1 MGASKEKTL
10 DDEQRL
16 LAMRE
21 HLNVRARPPDKVFEA
36 EVVDAAIRKVQ
47 PLVDRNAHCQ
57 GEQIIASVARELGV
71 QFEEVRS
78 QADIQQLEK
87 KYLEGQKELGFG
99 LLAHELANPEVDAL
113 LFERINAIA
122 GAPDQWV
129 AVLNLLKTQSR
140 AYWSRPHE
148 LIHRLAEPP
157 QRRLPFY
164 RHRTDARNRLERIID
179 MGAAEL
185 AFPRVA
191 FGPRV
196 MAVTNHD
203 LTWEIVERTKMD
215 FAPTSSLLSAAKAFI
230 RFWPHP
236 AFLLQA
242 SMRGRRGHPNKD
254 IALRVSVEGFSA
266 TSQQSGVRFFP
277 NMRVPPTS
285 SIYHTLR
292 EGHSVSGFESLA
304 RWTTSDGEKLPDR
317 RAFVCAKRLGP
328 IVYGLVSLV

>member
-47 PLVDRNAHCQ
+47 PLVDLYAHCQ
-57 GEQIIASVARELGV
+57 GEQIIASIARQLGV

-129 AVLNLLKTQSR
+129 AVLNLLKTQAR

-148 LIHRLAEPP
+148 LIHR
-157 QRRLPFY
+157 
-164 RHRTDARNRLERIID
+164 
-179 MGAAEL
+179 
-185 AFPRVA
+185 
-191 FGPRV
+191 
-196 MAVTNHD
+196 
-203 LTWEIVERTKMD
+203 
-215 FAPTSSLLSAAKAFI
+215 
-230 RFWPHP
+230 
-236 AFLLQA
+236 
-242 SMRGRRGHPNKD
+242 
-254 IALRVSVEGFSA
+254 
-266 TSQQSGVRFFP
+266 
-277 NMRVPPTS
+277 
-285 SIYHTLR
+285 
-292 EGHSVSGFESLA
+292 
-304 RWTTSDGEKLPDR
+304 
-317 RAFVCAKRLGP
+317 
-328 IVYGLVSLV
+328 